1 MPNTTDAVTNS
12 LDQDHI
18 SYLLSCLLNREG
30 PYGWKTLSVIFDW
43 AVLHDV
49 YSLAAFWWVMWSVV
63 RLKLKPH
70 AGCHKLF
77 LRTDCQNSNTGF
89 SSLFENVLAPSMLQ
103 KCCQLLLFTF
113 VYLPLNL
120 CAHVY
125 CILIPQNSQLGSSH
139 WHCFSFSN

>member
-1 MPNTTDAVTNS
+1 MQDVT
-12 LDQDHI
+12 
-18 SYLLSCLLNREG
+18 SC
-30 PYGWKTLSVIFDW
+30 
-43 AVLHDV
+43 
-49 YSLAAFWWVMWSVV
+49 
-63 RLKLKPH
+63 
-70 AGCHKLF
+70 F
-77 LRTDCQNSNTGF
+77 LGQTVKIQTGF

-139 WHCFSFSN
+139 